1 MLYFVWKYFIAGQ
14 LNSIQV
20 FIKIANVM
28 MDIFVPLA
36 FSLFQVIFSTNILE
50 IEVLGQLVL
59 KLFLH
64 LVNIVN

>member
-36 FSLFQVIFSTNILE
+36 FSLFQVIFSTHILE
-50 IEVLGQLVL
+50 IEALGQLVL

-64 LVNIVN
+64 LVNTVN

>member
-1 MLYFVWKYFIAGQ
+1 MLYFIWKYFIAGQ